1 MCLQFYRTGFPN
13 LWATDWY
20 DLWDQQ
26 RYKLRNEVHSM
37 QYAWIILKP
46 SPFPGPCKDDFHK
59 TGPWCQRCWGP
70 LMLSGFSHILH
81 KGCDTAFVKL
91 RQWFLFS
98 LLTLWTCTN
107 TRIQSFCLCI
117 KHFIRKRFIKS
128 AESRSLP
135 SRKLYYQFSSVTQS
149 SLTLCDPMDC
159 SPPGSSVHGDSPG
172 KSTGVGCHV
181 FLQGIFPTQGSNPG
195 LPHCRWIL
203 HQESPNVQLLFWVR
217 IKPKDCCCGK
227 KVFAIY

>member
-26 RYKLRNEVHSM
+26 RYKLGNEMHSM

-159 SPPGSSVHGDSPG
+159 SLPGSSVHGILQEEYWSGLPFPLPG
-172 KSTGVGCHV
+172 D
-181 FLQGIFPTQGSNPG
+181 LPNPG
-195 LPHCRWIL
+195 IELKSL
-203 HQESPNVQLLFWVR
+203 ASPALQVGSSPLSHLIF
-217 IKPKDCCCGK
+217 
-227 KVFAIY
+227 

>member
-20 DLWDQQ
+20 VLWDQQ
-26 RYKLRNEVHSM
+26 RYKLRNEMHSM

-46 SPFPGPCKDDFHK
+46 SPFPGPYKDDFHK

-98 LLTLWTCTN
+98 LSTLWTCTN

-159 SPPGSSVHGDSPG
+159 SLPGSSVHGILQEEYWSGLPFPLPG
-172 KSTGVGCHV
+172 D
-181 FLQGIFPTQGSNPG
+181 LPNPG
-195 LPHCRWIL
+195 IELKSL
-203 HQESPNVQLLFWVR
+203 ASPALQVGSSPLSHLIF
-217 IKPKDCCCGK
+217 
-227 KVFAIY
+227 